1 MKLAS
6 RPRNNPIGPTAV
18 VMSPSD
24 RIEMP
29 FLRANSITAAT
40 QPRKPP
46 WNDMP
51 PFHNSKISAGC
62 CDEEGGIVEQHVA
75 GAAAD
80 DDADA

>member
-6 RPRNNPIGPTAV
+6 RPRNSPIGPTAV

-24 RIEMP
+24 RIGRL
-29 FLRANSITAAT
+29 FFRQNNITAAT
-40 QPRKPP
+40 QPKKPP

-62 CDEEGGIVEQHVA
+62 WMKNGRL
-75 GAAAD
+75 
-80 DDADA
+80 